1 MMTRASASLLLAGCL
16 LALSGTSGG
25 LARTEEKFVW
35 TEKASEGFISLVYGP
50 LDADKRPL
58 LLLTCFN
65 EMDVAVLNI
74 FGVIQGT
81 RPGDK
86 LTIELSA
93 GSSHPI
99 DGQVELD
106 PKTGVMFAEASG
118 IEVGPLLD
126 VLMTPGPLTV
136 KMAATSLTLS
146 DLGRSEAAEKFSKD
160 CKLS

>member
-1 MMTRASASLLLAGCL
+1 M
-16 LALSGTSGG
+16 
-25 LARTEEKFVW
+25 
-35 TEKASEGFISLVYGP
+35 
-50 LDADKRPL
+50 RPL

-93 GSSHPI
+93 GSAHPI

-126 VLMTPGPLTV
+126 VLKTPGPLTI